1 MARKKIAKKARP
13 GKTVRP
19 AEKKPRAAK
28 TRSASNDWKA
38 CARDQENPRRKP
50 EETAADSPEQMVAKP
65 GRSANPE
72 RKLPAGV
79 FPRGTVHRPRLKGAH
94 IRRVGIVFAG
104 GPAPGANAVIS
115 AAAISFLDT
124 SREVIGFTS
133 GYRHLERY
141 HPVTCRLQMGEH
153 YRLFRARDVSG
164 MRNTQ
169 GILIGTSRANP
180 GADIRGP
187 ADLNNARRTQRL
199 QNCYA
204 ALVDLGID
212 ALISIGGDDTL
223 KTANFLYEY
232 QKRLPRGAKRIH
244 IVHLP
249 KTIDNDYKGIDFTF
263 GYFTAVDFLAKE
275 MKNLRADAEAS
286 DRYFIAQAMGRK
298 AGWLSYG
305 VGIAGEANMIFSVE
319 DIEEEMLFD
328 DEIIDENGARRTERR
343 LRLEALVERITD
355 LVIWRE
361 EREGK
366 TFGTVVLAEGLA
378 ELLPE
383 KLIRGVDKDEHG
395 HISIGKIDLGHIV
408 AKLVEAEYT
417 RRTGKKRKVTGLQI
431 GYESRCAVPH
441 AFDVMLGSQ
450 LGIGAFRALV
460 EENLDGHM
468 VSVSGQL
475 DLRFVPFRNLV
486 NPKTLRTEVRY
497 IQPGSDFH
505 RLARFLE
512 SKTEVARA

>member
-1 MARKKIAKKARP
+1 
-13 GKTVRP
+13 
-19 AEKKPRAAK
+19 
-28 TRSASNDWKA
+28 
-38 CARDQENPRRKP
+38 
-50 EETAADSPEQMVAKP
+50 
-65 GRSANPE
+65 
-72 RKLPAGV
+72 V
-79 FPRGTVHRPRLKGAH
+79 FPQQGQQEPELKGGH

-115 AAAISFLDT
+115 SAAISFLDT
-124 SREVIGFTS
+124 GRAVLGFRD

-141 HPVTCRLQMGEH
+141 HPVSYRLQLGEH
-153 YRLFRARDVSG
+153 YRVFAASDVTG

-180 GADIRGP
+180 GSAIRSP
-187 ADLNNARRTQRL
+187 RDLVDPVRSQHLHNV
-199 QNCYA
+199 YA

-223 KTANFLYEY
+223 KTANFLFEY
-232 QKRLPRGAKRIH
+232 QRRLPKDAKRIQ

-275 MKNLRADAEAS
+275 VKNLRADAEAS
-286 DRYFIAQAMGRK
+286 NRYFIAQAMGRK

-319 DIEEEMLFD
+319 DIKEEMLFD
-328 DEIIDENGARRTERR
+328 DVVVDGNGKRHREKR
-343 LRLEALVERITD
+343 LRMEAIVDKITD
-355 LVIWRE
+355 LMVWRE
-361 EREGK
+361 EHDGK
-366 TFGTVVLAEGLA
+366 KFGTVVLAEGLA

-383 KLIRGVDKDEHG
+383 KYIHNIDKDEHG
-395 HISIGKIDLGHIV
+395 HISIGKIDLGYIL
-408 AKLVEAEYT
+408 AEMVEKEYT
-417 RRTGKKRKVTGLQI
+417 RRTGRKRKVTGLQI
-431 GYESRCAVPH
+431 GYEARCAVPH

-450 LGIGAFRALV
+450 LGIGAYRALV

-475 DLRFVPFRNLV
+475 DLRYVPFATLINA
-486 NPKTLRTEVRY
+486 KTLKTEVRY
-497 IQPGSDFH
+497 LRPGSDFH

-512 SKTEVARA
+512 SKTEVPGDVAVKQR